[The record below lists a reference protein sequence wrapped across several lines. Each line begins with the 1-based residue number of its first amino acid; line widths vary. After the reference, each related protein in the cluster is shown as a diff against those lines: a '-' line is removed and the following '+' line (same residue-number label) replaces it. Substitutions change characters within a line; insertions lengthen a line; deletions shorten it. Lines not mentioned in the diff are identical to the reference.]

1 MNTSPLINNINF
13 IIEDKS
19 SEKLSNFTTVKQEM
33 RFHFDQCDFWAYLS
47 IIVLFYYI
55 GSNEYVL
62 SLNPHK
68 LTNHHTED

>member
-33 RFHFDQCDFWAYLS
+33 RFHFDQCDF
-47 IIVLFYYI
+47 
-55 GSNEYVL
+55 
-62 SLNPHK
+62 
-68 LTNHHTED
+68 